1 MAPKTIVLKG
11 DPLRKERTA
20 AGTITP
26 GFLIELDTNGD
37 VVAHA
42 TDGGDAAR
50 MVAIEDALQG
60 NEIGDDYSS
69 GDQVQYV
76 TPRPGDE
83 LYMWL
88 ADGETASIGSFLI
101 SKGNGELKV
110 FTGDSADQTG
120 PLFQA
125 LEALDLA
132 ATTTLVATRIKVE
145 AI

>member
-11 DPLRKERTA
+11 DPLQKEREA

-26 GFLIELDTNGD
+26 GHLIELDTSGNL
-37 VVAHA
+37 VVHA
-42 TDGGDAAR
+42 TEGGQAAK
-50 MVAIEDALQG
+50 MVAIENSLEGQ
-60 NEIGDDYSS
+60 EIGDDYVS
-69 GDQVQYV
+69 GDRVQYV

-88 ADGETASIGSFLI
+88 ADNETAVIGGFAI
-101 SKGNGELKV
+101 SKGNGQLKV
-110 FTGDSADQTG
+110 FTGDSADEG
-120 PLFQA
+120 DPLFQF

-145 AI
+145 AL